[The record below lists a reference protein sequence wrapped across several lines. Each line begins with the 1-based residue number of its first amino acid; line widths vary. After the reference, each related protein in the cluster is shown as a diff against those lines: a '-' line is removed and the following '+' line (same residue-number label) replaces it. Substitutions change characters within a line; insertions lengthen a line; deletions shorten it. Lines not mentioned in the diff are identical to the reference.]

1 MYSYNQHPIP
11 VSVKHESG
19 VINLQILHH
28 GNLVLCF
35 FRNLKTK
42 IIGDGVVIKKL
53 IIWGIHN
60 VYHDCFALGFLGH
73 YCLVAQWTR
82 EAAVSCCL
90 RSMSTYW

>member
-1 MYSYNQHPIP
+1 MYSYNQYSIP

-28 GNLVLCF
+28 GKLVLCC

-42 IIGDGVVIKKL
+42 LIGDGVVIKKL

-60 VYHDCFALGFLGH
+60 VYHVCFGFPRPLLFGRT
-73 YCLVAQWTR
+73 VD
-82 EAAVSCCL
+82 S
-90 RSMSTYW
+90 